1 MKSLEDLINSGDSA
15 LPLLKAMLEEASL
28 NHQLLPPSSDNA
40 RVLSALQVTTR
51 STLGAMAYETG
62 GLLIDHGWLRVL
74 GSGHRHL
81 SRNLV
86 DWNDDRVQAALLVAD
101 DAAGGFFTING
112 GGLGSDVGAMYYW
125 APDTLQWEPLE
136 VGYSDFLA
144 WALSDQLAVF
154 YQGLRWDDWQR
165 DVQALSANQCF
176 SFYPFLWTREGSVQH
191 SHRAVV
197 DVDELFAMHLDLAR
211 TLDSSASPSA

>member
-1 MKSLEDLINSGDSA
+1 MRSLEDLINSSDSA
-15 LPLLKAMLEEASL
+15 LPLIKTMLEETRL
-28 NHQLLPPSSDNA
+28 DHQLLPPSSANA

-74 GSGHRHL
+74 GSGHGHL
-81 SRNLV
+81 SRNLA
-86 DWNDDRVQAALLVAD
+86 DWNEGRVQGALLVAD
-101 DAAGGFFTING
+101 DAVGGFFAING
-112 GGLGSDVGAMYYW
+112 GGLGADVGAMYYW

-154 YQGLRWDDWQR
+154 YQDLRWDGWQAE
-165 DVQALSANQCF
+165 VQALSADQCF

-191 SHRAVV
+191 SHRAMI
-197 DVDELFAMHLDLAR
+197 DVGECFATHLDLAR
-211 TLDSSASPSA
+211 TLDGGASLPG